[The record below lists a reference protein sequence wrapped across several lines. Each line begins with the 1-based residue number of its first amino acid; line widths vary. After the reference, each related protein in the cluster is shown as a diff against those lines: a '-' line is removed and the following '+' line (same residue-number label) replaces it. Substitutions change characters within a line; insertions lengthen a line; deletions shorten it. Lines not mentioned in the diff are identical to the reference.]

1 MVKGRSTVGLAQE
14 EATKNSIKLGRGFL
28 ALVLLAGIVSG
39 CGGSSPKSSPP
50 VTDADAPTAPAALTA
65 TPASQTQIDLA
76 WAPATDNVAVTQYLV
91 ERCVGAGCSNFTQVA
106 ASPTTAYSDGGLSA
120 AATYSYRTRA
130 ADAAGNV
137 GPYSTPVAATTPAT
151 GDIQV
156 PTVPAALNA
165 TAASV
170 TQINLTW
177 TASTDD
183 VGVTQYL
190 IERCAGAGCTN
201 FSQVATAPGT
211 TYSDTGLTTATSYSY
226 RIRASDA
233 AANFSGYSNTATAI
247 TTVVADTQAPTAP
260 GGLTAT
266 SASSSLINLSWS
278 ASTDNVG
285 VTNYLIERCQGAG
298 CNNFAQIGTATS
310 TSFGD
315 SGLSAATVYLYRV
328 RATDAAA
335 NLSGYSNTATATTAA
350 ASTTHT
356 DVLTYKN
363 DLARTGQNTTETIL
377 TPANVNSANFGL
389 LRTLPADGAVFAQP
403 LYVSQVS
410 IGGVAHNV
418 VYVVTEHNSA
428 YAYDAATGTQLW
440 HVSLSAA
447 GETASDNVNCTQI
460 SPEIGATSTP
470 VIDRSAGTAGVLYEV
485 AMSKDNSSVYHQRL
499 HALDLATGQEL
510 FGGPQEI
517 HATYPTSTGTTTFDP
532 SAYKERAALLLL
544 NGEIYTTWASHCDNN
559 PYTGWILAYDQH
571 TLAQTRVFNI
581 APNSA
586 DLGPA
591 IWMSGGGPAADAAGN
606 IYIMAG
612 NGVFETTL
620 DTNGF
625 PNAQDFGNSF
635 LKISTAN
642 TTLAVADYFAM
653 WNEVS
658 ESIADLD
665 LGGSGPVLLPDFADG
680 SGTVHHLAAGAG
692 KDGNIYVVDRDSLG
706 KFNSSRNNIWQEL
719 DGAVSHGVRST
730 GAYFNGRMYWS
741 DRDVPMK
748 EFSISAAKLSA
759 TPTSQTSVSFGYP
772 GTVPVVSANGIS
784 YGIVWAAEVTNPGVL
799 HAFDAS
805 NLAAELYNS
814 NQASGGRDHY
824 GNGNKYTAPM
834 VADGKVFMASQTG
847 VGVFGLLH

>member
-14 EATKNSIKLGRGFL
+14 AVTIIAIKPSRIFL
-28 ALVLLAGIVSG
+28 ALVLLTGIVAG
-39 CGGSSPKSSPP
+39 CGGSSPKS
-50 VTDADAPTAPAALTA
+50 VADTAAPTAPASLTA
-65 TPASQTQIDLA
+65 TPASQTQIDLS
-76 WAPATDNVAVTQYLV
+76 WTPATDNVAVTQYFV
-91 ERCVGAGCSNFTQVA
+91 ERCSGAGCTNFTQVA
-106 ASPTTAYSDGGLSA
+106 SSSSTTYSDSGLSA

-130 ADAAGNV
+130 QDAAGNM
-137 GPYSTPVAATTPAT
+137 GPYSTPVTATTPST
-151 GDIQV
+151 GDVQT
-156 PTVPAALNA
+156 PTTPGALNA
-165 TAASV
+165 AAASG

-211 TYSDTGLTTATSYSY
+211 TYSDTGLTAATSYSY
-226 RIRASDA
+226 RVRASDA

-247 TTVVADTQAPTAP
+247 TTALADTQAPTAP
-260 GGLTAT
+260 SGLTAA
-266 SASSSLINLSWS
+266 SASSSMINLGWT
-278 ASTDNVG
+278 ASTDNVA
-285 VTNYLIERCQGAG
+285 VTSYLIERCQGAG
-298 CNNFAQIGTATS
+298 CSNFAQIGTAS
-310 TSFGD
+310 SASFGN
-315 SGLSAATVYLYRV
+315 SGLTAASAYLYRV
-328 RATDAAA
+328 RATDAAG

-350 ASTTHT
+350 ASTAHT

-363 DLARTGQNTTETIL
+363 DLARTGQNTTESIL
-377 TPANVNSANFGL
+377 TPANVNSAGFGL
-389 LRTLPADGAVFAQP
+389 LRVLPADGAVFAQP
-403 LYVSQVS
+403 LYVSQLS

-418 VYVVTEHNSA
+418 VFVVTEHNSA
-428 YAYDAATGTQLW
+428 YAYDADTGALLW
-440 HVSLSAA
+440 QVSLSPS
-447 GETASDNVNCTQI
+447 GETASDNVNCSQI

-485 AMSKDNSSVYHQRL
+485 AMTKDSSSVYHQRL
-499 HALDLATGQEL
+499 HALDLTTGQEL

-517 HATYPTSTGTTTFDP
+517 HATYPTNTGTTTFDP

-559 PYTGWILAYDQH
+559 PYTGWILAYDQK

-581 APNSA
+581 APNSN

-606 IYIMAG
+606 IYVMAG

-620 DTNGF
+620 DANGF
-625 PNAQDFGNSF
+625 PNAQDYGNSF
-635 LKISTAN
+635 LKISTLN
-642 TTLAVADYFAM
+642 SGTLAVADYFAM

-665 LGGSGPVLLPDFADG
+665 LGGSGPILLPDFADG
-680 SGTVHHLAAGAG
+680 SGTVHHLAVGAG

-719 DGAVSHGVRST
+719 DAAVSHGVRST
-730 GAYFNGRMYWS
+730 GAYFNGRVYWS
-741 DRDVPMK
+741 DRDVPLK
-748 EFSISAAKLSA
+748 AFSISAAKLSA
-759 TPTSQTSVSFGYP
+759 TPTSQTGVSFGYP
-772 GTVPVVSANGIS
+772 GTVPVVSANGVS
-784 YGIVWAAEVTNPGVL
+784 FGIVWAAEVTSPGVL

-805 NLAAELYNS
+805 NLATELYNS
-814 NQASGGRDHY
+814 NQASGSRDHY
-824 GNGNKYTAPM
+824 GDGNKYTSPM
-834 VADGKVFMASQTG
+834 VADGKVFMASKTG